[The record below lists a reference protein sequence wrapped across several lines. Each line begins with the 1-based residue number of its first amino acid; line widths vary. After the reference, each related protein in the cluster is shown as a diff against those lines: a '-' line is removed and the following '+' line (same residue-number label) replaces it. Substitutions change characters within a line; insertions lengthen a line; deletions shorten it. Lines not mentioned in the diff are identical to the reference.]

1 MYVQMYVFI
10 NNKKERGRGFEG
22 KQKKFVED
30 WMEKRE
36 RRNVI
41 QLLSQK

>member
-30 WMEKRE
+30 CEWKKGKGEM
-36 RRNVI
+36 
-41 QLLSQK
+41 